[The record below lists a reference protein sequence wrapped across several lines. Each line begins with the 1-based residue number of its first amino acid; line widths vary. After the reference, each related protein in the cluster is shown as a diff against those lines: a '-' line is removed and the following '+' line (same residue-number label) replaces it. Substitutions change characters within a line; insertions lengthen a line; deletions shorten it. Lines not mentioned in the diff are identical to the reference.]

1 MKEVF
6 IVAAKRT
13 PQGSF
18 GGALSH
24 FSAVDLGTRAV
35 ISVKEYAKLPT
46 KSVDE
51 LFFGQVIQANA
62 GQAPARQVAI
72 QAGLGDHVP
81 ATTVNKVCA
90 SGMKA
95 VMLAAQSIQL
105 DQNQVVVAG
114 GMESMSQVPHY
125 LTKARY
131 GYGYGSGEL
140 IDGLQRDGLVD
151 VYQTKPMG
159 CYADATAAKYQLS
172 REAQDAYAIRSYQ
185 RAAQAWEHGFFTPEV
200 VPIAWQDKK
209 GKSCLVAEDEEFR
222 RVQFDKI
229 PALKPVFTPNGT
241 VTAAN
246 ASTINDGAAAL
257 LLASAEAVAEFGL
270 KPLARIV
277 SYADAATAP
286 EWFTIA
292 PIAAAQKAL
301 DRAHLTWQEMDLFEV
316 NEAFSAVPMAFA
328 QHFALDETKLNVF
341 GGGVALGHPLG
352 ASGAR
357 ILVTL
362 THLLH
367 RKAARFGLAA
377 ICNGGGGASA
387 MIIERMD

>member
-24 FSAVDLGTRAV
+24 FSAVELGTLAV
-35 ISVKEYAKLPT
+35 QAAKESAQIPT
-46 KSVDE
+46 QAVDE

-62 GQAPARQVAI
+62 GQAPARQVALK
-72 QAGLGDHVP
+72 AGLGEHVP
-81 ATTVNKVCA
+81 STTVNKVCA

-95 VMLAAQSIQL
+95 VMFGAQSIQL
-105 DQNQVVVAG
+105 DQNQIVIAG

-125 LTKARY
+125 LAKARY
-131 GYGYGSGEL
+131 GYGYGGGEL

-151 VYQTKPMG
+151 VYQSKPMG
-159 CYADATAAKYQLS
+159 CYADATAAKYQLT

-185 RAAQAWEHGFFTPEV
+185 RATQAWEHGFFQEEV
-200 VPIAWQDKK
+200 VTISWQDKK
-209 GKSCLVAEDEEFR
+209 GKTWECKQDEEFR
-222 RVQFDKI
+222 KVQFEKI
-229 PALKPVFTPNGT
+229 STLRPAFTPDGT

-257 LLASAEAVAEFGL
+257 IMASAEAVAEFGL
-270 KPLARIV
+270 KPLARIL
-277 SYADAATAP
+277 SYADAATSP

-301 DRAHLTWQEMDLFEV
+301 DRAQLSFQDIGLIEV

-328 QHFALDETKLNVF
+328 QHFSCDENKLNVL

-357 ILVTL
+357 IIVTL
-362 THLLH
+362 THLLQ
-367 RKAARFGLAA
+367 RTKTQYGLAA

-387 MIIERMD
+387 MIIERM

>member
-1 MKEVF
+1 MKDVF

-18 GGALSH
+18 GGNLSH
-24 FSAVDLGTRAV
+24 FSAVELGTRAV
-35 ISVKEYAKLPT
+35 TAAREITGLPN
-46 KSVDE
+46 KAIDE

-62 GQAPARQVAI
+62 GQAPARQVVI
-72 QAGLGDHVP
+72 KAGLGDHIP
-81 ATTVNKVCA
+81 ATTINKVCA

-95 VMLAAQSIQL
+95 VMFGAQTIQL

-125 LTKARY
+125 LAKARY
-131 GYGYGSGEL
+131 GYGYGSGEV

-151 VYQTKPMG
+151 IYQSKPMG
-159 CYADATAAKYQLS
+159 CFADATAVKYNLS

-185 RAAQAWEHGFFTPEV
+185 RAAQAWEQGFFKDEV
-200 VPIAWQDKK
+200 APVSWQDKK
-209 GKSCLVAEDEEFR
+209 GKSFLVEEDEEFR
-222 RVQFDKI
+222 RVNFEKI
-229 PALKPVFTPNGT
+229 ASLKPVFTPEGT

-246 ASTINDGAAAL
+246 ASTINDGASAL
-257 LLASAEAVAEFGL
+257 ILASAEAVAEYGL
-270 KPLARIV
+270 LPLARII

-301 DRAHLTWQEMDLFEV
+301 DRAHLSMADMGLFEI

-328 QHFALDETKLNVF
+328 QHFSLDENKLNIL

-362 THLLH
+362 THSLI
-367 RKAARFGLAA
+367 RKGAQYGLAA

-387 MIIERMD
+387 MIIERM

>member
-24 FSAVDLGTRAV
+24 FSAVELGTQAV
-35 ISVKEYAKLPT
+35 IAAKESTQIPSKAI
-46 KSVDE
+46 DE

-62 GQAPARQVAI
+62 GQAPARQVALK
-72 QAGLGDHVP
+72 AGLGDHVP

-140 IDGLQRDGLVD
+140 VDGLQRDGLVD

-159 CYADATAAKYQLS
+159 CFADATAVKYHLT
-172 REAQDAYAIRSYQ
+172 REAQDAFAMRSYQ
-185 RAAQAWEHGFFTPEV
+185 RAAQAWEQGYFQAEV
-200 VPIAWQDKK
+200 APLEWQDKK
-209 GKSCLVAEDEEFR
+209 GKTHVMLEDEEYR
-222 RVQFDKI
+222 RVQFEKI
-229 PALKPVFTPNGT
+229 PLLKPVFTPDGT

-257 LLASAEAVAEFGL
+257 ILASAEAVAELGL
-270 KPLARIV
+270 TPLARIV

-292 PIAAAQKAL
+292 PIAATQKVL
-301 DRAHLTWQEMDLFEV
+301 DRAKLSIEDIDFFEV

-328 QHFALDETKLNVF
+328 KHFELDETKLNVQ
-341 GGGVALGHPLG
+341 GGAVAIGHPLG

-367 RKAARFGLAA
+367 REQARYGLAA

-387 MIIERMD
+387 LLIERM